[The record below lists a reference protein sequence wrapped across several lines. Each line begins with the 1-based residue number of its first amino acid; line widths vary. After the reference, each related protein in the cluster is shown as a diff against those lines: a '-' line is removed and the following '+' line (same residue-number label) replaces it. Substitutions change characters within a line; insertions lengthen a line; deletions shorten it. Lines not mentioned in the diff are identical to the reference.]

1 MIELIWESIINCYNI
16 TVNIQKNEKKKNYV
30 CVNKDEN
37 NSKKKAKKSDR
48 KNKNMKCT
56 LLLQYEKRIFDWI
69 LTDMAEMEEKSVSK
83 V

>member
-37 NSKKKAKKSDR
+37 NSKKSKKSNR
-48 KNKNMKCT
+48 KKNMKYT

>member
-1 MIELIWESIINCYNI
+1 M
-16 TVNIQKNEKKKNYV
+16 

-37 NSKKKAKKSDR
+37 NSKKKQKKR
-48 KNKNMKCT
+48 QKKNMKCT

-69 LTDMAEMEEKSVSK
+69 LTNMAEMEEKSVSK

>member
-1 MIELIWESIINCYNI
+1 M
-16 TVNIQKNEKKKNYV
+16 

-37 NSKKKAKKSDR
+37 NSKKSKKSNR
-48 KNKNMKCT
+48 KKNMKYT

-69 LTDMAEMEEKSVSK
+69 LTDMAEKEEKSVSK

>member
-1 MIELIWESIINCYNI
+1 MKII
-16 TVNIQKNEKKKNYV
+16 Q
-30 CVNKDEN
+30 
-37 NSKKKAKKSDR
+37 KKAKKSDR
-48 KNKNMKCT
+48 KKINMKYT

>member
-1 MIELIWESIINCYNI
+1 MLQYHSEHTEKW
-16 TVNIQKNEKKKNYV
+16 KKKNYV

-37 NSKKKAKKSDR
+37 NSKKSKRSNR
-48 KNKNMKCT
+48 KKNMKYT

-69 LTDMAEMEEKSVSK
+69 LTNMAEMEEKSVSK